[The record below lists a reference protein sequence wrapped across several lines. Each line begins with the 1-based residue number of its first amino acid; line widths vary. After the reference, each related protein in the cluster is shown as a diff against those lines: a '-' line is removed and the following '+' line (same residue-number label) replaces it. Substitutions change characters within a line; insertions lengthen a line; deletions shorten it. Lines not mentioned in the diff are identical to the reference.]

1 MATSKMRVPLSEQPF
16 YDPSLGRIR
25 SGHAADAAR
34 WQFEQMRQEQMR
46 QEQMRL
52 DSSPLRSPM
61 ASEHDRR
68 RELLLLT
75 I

>member
-34 WQFEQMRQEQMR
+34 WQYEQMR